1 MIEFWQT
8 NVPTNLI
15 PVETAKA
22 VEADGWDGQWF
33 MDSQSLGAEPY
44 VAMGA
49 WAAVT
54 ERIKLGT
61 GVTNVLTRHPT
72 VTAAA
77 ASTLQAIS
85 GARAV
90 LGIGRGD
97 SSLAYLGYAPVRL
110 PAFHRVV
117 QDLQTLLSGGEVA
130 FNTAADGDA
139 PSLDSLSLGDRPT
152 ASRLQ
157 WLPEGIAKVPIDVAA
172 TGPKLIEMAAPI
184 VERLTFSVGAMPE
197 RVRWALDLARAARR
211 AQGLSDD
218 GISYGVHIVLLCH
231 SDPAAITEE
240 ALNLVTGLGRFQ
252 VMLGHAAGPKSNVD
266 QSSFEVLRTGY
277 DMTRHVNRSGAEGKL
292 VGESISQDFIDRF
305 GIVGTPDHCTRRL
318 LELID
323 CGIDR
328 FILVGPGLH
337 PEAAAPGRTLVASE
351 VIPAVRQA
359 LKDRQRVEAPERA

>member
-8 NVPTNLI
+8 NVPTNLT
-15 PVETAKA
+15 PVETARA

-33 MDSQSLGAEPY
+33 MDSQCLGAEPY

-54 ERIKLGT
+54 ERIKFGT
-61 GVTNVLTRHPT
+61 GVTNPLTRHPA

-77 ASTLQAIS
+77 AATLQAIS
-85 GARAV
+85 GGRAV

-130 FNTAADGDA
+130 FNVDADGDA
-139 PSLDSLSLGDRPT
+139 PSLDSLSLGDKPT

-157 WLPEGIAKVPIDVAA
+157 WLPEGMAKVPVDVAA
-172 TGPKLIEMAAPI
+172 TGPRLIELAAPI
-184 VERLTFSVGAMPE
+184 VERLTFSVGAIPE
-197 RVRWALDLARAARR
+197 RVTWAIDLARAARR
-211 AQGLSDD
+211 AHGLGDE

-231 SDPAAITEE
+231 SDPTAIAEE

-266 QSSFEVLRTGY
+266 QANLEVLRTGY

-292 VGESISQDFIDRF
+292 VGESISGDFIDRF
-305 GIVGTPDHCTRRL
+305 GIVGTPEHCTQRI

-323 CGIDR
+323 CGVDR

-337 PEAAAPGRTLVASE
+337 PEAAAPGRTLFASE

-359 LKDRQRVEAPERA
+359 LKARVGADTVI